1 MSNLQAGF
9 SRVNITPPMGIRMRG
24 YLITRYADGVLDDL
38 EINTIALRSGE
49 KSVLLM
55 SMDMANF
62 TIANADAFRAHI
74 SQRTGVPVEAIYIQA
89 NHTHTGPY
97 LLVHKDD
104 PLEQQYYDL
113 VYARLA
119 DAAQMALDDLKPAK
133 MGWGVSH
140 APNISFIR
148 RYRMTDGSVRTNP
161 GVNNP
166 DILEPVGKVD
176 DEVIVLRFDREGG
189 DSLVLMNFADHPD
202 TVGGCK
208 ISADWPGFA
217 RRELE
222 KAIDGVKSVLFNG
235 AQGDVNHVNVRPK
248 GGDLNGMFLDFDDV
262 SRGYPH
268 ARHMGRVVAGA
279 VMQVYDKVHYTEV
292 DSIGYINHGIDVPS
306 NMPKPEE
313 MEEARY
319 ISKMHKEGRDSE
331 LPYKGMMLTT
341 KVAEAE
347 RKIRLE
353 NGPESFHLTLSGVAI
368 GNIAMVGI
376 QGEPFNGIGCG
387 LKEAEGWDAVL
398 PTCITNGGHG
408 YYPMKDS
415 YDEGGYEAGTSNYK
429 AGVAELLIEEGKKM
443 LDQLKK

>member
-1 MSNLQAGF
+1 MSQLQAGF

-24 YLITRYADGVLDDL
+24 YLITRHADGVLDEL
-38 EINTIALRSGE
+38 EINTIALRHGE

-55 SMDMANF
+55 SMDLANF
-62 TIANADAFRAHI
+62 TIANADAFRANI

-113 VYARLA
+113 LYTRLA

-148 RYRMTDGSVRTNP
+148 RYRMKDGSVRTNP

-166 DILEPVGKVD
+166 DVLEPVGKVD

-248 GGDLNGMFLDFDDV
+248 GGDLNGMILDFDDV
-262 SRGYPH
+262 SRGYSH
-268 ARHMGRVVAGA
+268 ARHMGRVIAGA
-279 VMQVYDKVHYTEV
+279 VMQVYDKVEYKDV
-292 DSIGYINHGIDVPS
+292 DSIDYINRGIDIPS

-319 ISKMHKEGRDSE
+319 LVQMHKEGRDSE

-341 KVAEAE
+341 KVAEAS

-353 NGPESFHLTLSGVAI
+353 HGPESFHLTLSGVAI
-368 GNIAMVGI
+368 GNVAMVGI

-443 LDQLKK
+443 LAQLRK